1 MAESTESWHFI
12 FLFLLGIG
20 LLTGTFLLTAA
31 FSGLSTG
38 PSGAFVASKYA
49 DRILLTED
57 RQIRSDLTKLVETE
71 GILKSTFGEESQG
84 VTAPFKIA
92 RPTAYTNGVL
102 ELMINDRQ
110 GGPIAFYLNEV
121 EIFRGSPTKGYHWIE
136 FDRELLLRGNV
147 LDGKAAGGLNPFD
160 ATEYNIEAK
169 LSGAVIKK
177 FNTTFPDSNEKYKK
191 AILQVYW
198 KGMYGKIIIKVND
211 QVVYNDE
218 PKDNLNIRLD
228 DLKKKNTIEFLP
240 EPGSKN
246 WIDLAQVVF
255 EK

>member
-1 MAESTESWHFI
+1 MASVESFHFT
-12 FLFLLGIG
+12 FLFLVGIG
-20 LLTGTFLLTAA
+20 ILAGAFLIFAA
-31 FSGLSTG
+31 LDGHSG
-38 PSGAFVASKYA
+38 PSGAFIANKYA

-84 VTAPFKIA
+84 VAAPFKIA
-92 RPTAYTNGVL
+92 RPTAYTDGVL
-102 ELMINDRQ
+102 EFTVNNRE
-110 GGPIAFYLNEV
+110 GGPIAFLLNEV
-121 EIFRGSPTKGYHWIE
+121 EIFRDSPTKGYHWIE

-147 LDGKAAGGLNPFD
+147 LDGKAVGGLNPFD
-160 ATEYNIEAK
+160 STEYNIEAK

-177 FNTTFPDSNEKYKK
+177 FNTTFPDSNEKYRK
-191 AILQVYW
+191 AILQVFW

-228 DLKKKNTIEFLP
+228 GIKKKNTIEFLP

-246 WIDLAQVVF
+246 WIDLAQIVF